1 MNTIF
6 FIITAALILIAFIA
20 IFRKVIKEVIAVREN
35 ASLELRDKVIYVETA
50 CAGSDELTL
59 MPVTKPIRALEID
72 TFKDKNG
79 NILDPDNYRP
89 FIVQGESMQF
99 CGIRHNNLIFTDIN
113 FNIEDYNTVF
123 PVVLV
128 LLRSK
133 VLGDR
138 PQYKIRRT
146 WKVTKY
152 TNDENLLLEISQIIN
167 SSSFQEIRNLDVYDG
182 DSAVINDFN
191 QTRLPLYKREYVECD
206 NPNVSDKEIV
216 ISTTYHT
223 SERVIR
229 FSLHPK
235 SMIVGRVIASF
246 DVPIK

>member
-1 MNTIF
+1 MQIQQHKPLYQPNFTALHIANAGELKL
-6 FIITAALILIAFIA
+6 IKITDNSD
-20 IFRKVIKEVIAVREN
+20 RKFLKDLYEKVNIKELLPRLSNDEANRWNEMLEYEITRAQKPEN
-35 ASLELRDKVIYVETA
+35 QTYIETINDKI
-50 CAGSDELTL
+50 SINQRS
-59 MPVTKPIRALEID
+59 K
-72 TFKDKNG
+72 
-79 NILDPDNYRP
+79 
-89 FIVQGESMQF
+89 
-99 CGIRHNNLIFTDIN
+99 DIN